1 MNDTSTE
8 TRPRSAGTAIAVILM
23 LAAVC
28 LGGFFVWQNYGRL
41 TVPTAGGEPTVQSQA
56 PSRAEASDETK
67 QALNALEQA
76 MKDLQASQQQT
87 ADQLSEIKRDLAAEQ
102 GKRKMLSE
110 QVAALAG
117 RVDSLAAAS
126 ASSVA
131 PGGAS
136 GNASAKKKR

>member
-8 TRPRSAGTAIAVILM
+8 TRPRSVGTAIALMLM

-67 QALNALEQA
+67 QALNAIEQT

-87 ADQLSEIKRDLAAEQ
+87 ADQLSEIKRELAAVQ
-102 GKRKMLSE
+102 GERKMLSE
-110 QVAALAG
+110 QIGALTG
-117 RVDSLAAAS
+117 RVDGLAAPPS
-126 ASSVA
+126 SSVA
-131 PGGAS
+131 PGAI
-136 GNASAKKKR
+136 GNASTKKKR